1 MEHLL
6 HARHCGYSKSV
17 SISNLNIW
25 SPHLSSQRF
34 REGFQGPSE
43 KRQKRWKTS
52 GNWVISKVPS
62 ALVFWGSQ
70 HPWLHCGKPEGY
82 GKVQL
87 PGENADPSS
96 G

>member
-1 MEHLL
+1 M
-6 HARHCGYSKSV
+6 
-17 SISNLNIW
+17 
-25 SPHLSSQRF
+25 
-34 REGFQGPSE
+34 
-43 KRQKRWKTS
+43 
-52 GNWVISKVPS
+52 ISKVPS

-70 HPWLHCGKPEGY
+70 DPWLHCEKPEEH